1 MQTDTKT
8 NWYQLDDIWAVS
20 EFGSEIS
27 ARWYLKH
34 MDPGND
40 TENKYLLD
48 DIHDDTDSKFRT
60 QKKYQLDDME
70 YVGTKHRIRKRNTSK
85 TIYKDSVLAI
95 SAYQQA
101 DTNELFPEYQR
112 TSKMV

>member
-1 MQTDTKT
+1 
-8 NWYQLDDIWAVS
+8 
-20 EFGSEIS
+20 
-27 ARWYLKH
+27 

-48 DIHDDTDSKFRT
+48 DIPDDTDSKFRT

-85 TIYKDSVLAI
+85 TIYKDSDLVI
-95 SAYQQA
+95 SAYQKA
-101 DTNELFPEYQR
+101 DT
-112 TSKMV
+112 

>member
-1 MQTDTKT
+1 
-8 NWYQLDDIWAVS
+8 
-20 EFGSEIS
+20 
-27 ARWYLKH
+27 

-48 DIHDDTDSKFRT
+48 DIHDDTDSKSST

-70 YVGTKHRIRKRNTSK
+70 YVGTKCRIRKRNTGK
-85 TIYKDSVLAI
+85 TICEDSDLVI

-101 DTNELFPEYQR
+101 DT
-112 TSKMV
+112 

>member
-1 MQTDTKT
+1 
-8 NWYQLDDIWAVS
+8 
-20 EFGSEIS
+20 
-27 ARWYLKH
+27 

-48 DIHDDTDSKFRT
+48 DIQDDTDSKFRT

-85 TIYKDSVLAI
+85 PVCKDSALVI
-95 SAYQQA
+95 STYQQA
-101 DTNELFPEYQR
+101 DTNILFPEYQR

>member
-1 MQTDTKT
+1 
-8 NWYQLDDIWAVS
+8 
-20 EFGSEIS
+20 
-27 ARWYLKH
+27 

-48 DIHDDTDSKFRT
+48 DIQDDTDSKFRT
-60 QKKYQLDDME
+60 QKKYQLDDMK

-85 TIYKDSVLAI
+85 PVCKDFDLVI

-101 DTNELFPEYQR
+101 DT
-112 TSKMV
+112 

>member
-1 MQTDTKT
+1 MISIQTDTKT

-34 MDPGND
+34 MDPDND

-48 DIHDDTDSKFRT
+48 DIQDDTDSKFRT

-85 TIYKDSVLAI
+85 PVCKDSDLVI

-101 DTNELFPEYQR
+101 DT
-112 TSKMV
+112 

>member
-1 MQTDTKT
+1 
-8 NWYQLDDIWAVS
+8 
-20 EFGSEIS
+20 
-27 ARWYLKH
+27 

-48 DIHDDTDSKFRT
+48 DIQNDTDSKSST
-60 QKKYQLDDME
+60 QKKYQLDDMK

-85 TIYKDSVLAI
+85 PVCKDFDLVI

-101 DTNELFPEYQR
+101 NT
-112 TSKMV
+112 

>member
-1 MQTDTKT
+1 
-8 NWYQLDDIWAVS
+8 
-20 EFGSEIS
+20 
-27 ARWYLKH
+27 

-48 DIHDDTDSKFRT
+48 DIQNDTDSKSST

-70 YVGTKHRIRKRNTSK
+70 YVGTKHRIRKRNTGK
-85 TIYKDSVLAI
+85 TICEDSDLVI

-101 DTNELFPEYQR
+101 DT
-112 TSKMV
+112 

>member
-1 MQTDTKT
+1 
-8 NWYQLDDIWAVS
+8 
-20 EFGSEIS
+20 
-27 ARWYLKH
+27 

-48 DIHDDTDSKFRT
+48 DIQNDTDSKSST
-60 QKKYQLDDME
+60 QKKYQLDDMK

-85 TIYKDSVLAI
+85 TIYKDFDLVI

-101 DTNELFPEYQR
+101 DT
-112 TSKMV
+112 

>member
-1 MQTDTKT
+1 MISIQTDTET

-20 EFGSEIS
+20 ECWSEIS

-48 DIHDDTDSKFRT
+48 DIQNDTDSKSST
-60 QKKYQLDDME
+60 QKKYQLDDMK

-85 TIYKDSVLAI
+85 PVCKDFDLVI

-101 DTNELFPEYQR
+101 DT
-112 TSKMV
+112 